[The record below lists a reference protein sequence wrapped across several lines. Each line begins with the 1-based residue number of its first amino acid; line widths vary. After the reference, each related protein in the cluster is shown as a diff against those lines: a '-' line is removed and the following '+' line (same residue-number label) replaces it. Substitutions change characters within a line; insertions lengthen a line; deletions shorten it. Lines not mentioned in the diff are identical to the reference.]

1 MWVGGKTIHPFNLFM
16 IKEIIASTMLATTI
30 GIQNATSTTTKYISW
45 QPTNAQKI
53 EDSTNNNVF
62 YLRYIN
68 TTSNYENEII
78 EINQNTYYQLGWKLS
93 SPQKCTQIMYVI
105 TEVIPNEDITGTYQ
119 IKNEQRL
126 NDTYY
131 NQAYSNN
138 AIYQWNYKITYT
150 DLSIIQKTQLEN
162 LLNNNNNLTI
172 TYDNWTDDINA
183 IDSIINAG
191 TETSTLSNPST
202 YIGSLNQQIKINT
215 INGNYEDGRTI
226 YIAKYNISYN
236 GLVQNINP
244 QQFGDCFDPLM
255 WIPSASQ
262 YKLDW
267 TTPEQ
272 TGEIVDIPGIM
283 FTMLGMPFA
292 FVAQAF
298 DLTIFPGTPYAV
310 NLSHIFLAIA
320 GAGILLFIIKKVI
333 K

>member
-1 MWVGGKTIHPFNLFM
+1 
-16 IKEIIASTMLATTI
+16 MLATSI

-45 QPTNAQKI
+45 LPTNAQKI
-53 EDSTNNNVF
+53 EDSTNNNIF

-68 TTSNYENEII
+68 TTSNYDNDVI

-93 SPQKCTQIMYVI
+93 TPKRCAQLMYVI
-105 TEVIPNEDITGTYQ
+105 TEVIPNEEITGTYE

-131 NQAYSNN
+131 NQSYSSN
-138 AIYQWNYKITYT
+138 ALYQWNYKIPYSNLTIT
-150 DLSIIQKTQLEN
+150 QKTNLESILN
-162 LLNNNNNLTI
+162 KNNNQTI
-172 TYDNWTDDINA
+172 TYDNWTNDLTS
-183 IDSIINAG
+183 IDSMISAG
-191 TETSTLSNPST
+191 IETSTLSNPDT
-202 YIGSLNQQIKINT
+202 FIYSLNQQMKINT

-226 YIAKYNISYN
+226 YITKYNLSYN
-236 GLVQNINP
+236 SLLQNTNP
-244 QQFGDCFDPLM
+244 EQFGDCFDPLM
-255 WIPSASQ
+255 WIPANAQ
-262 YKLDW
+262 YNLQW
-267 TTPEQ
+267 ETPAQ

-320 GAGILLFIIKKVI
+320 GAGILLFIVKKVI